1 MTPSPGSD
9 LTVNV
14 SKILE
19 LGRMRRAFTSMIPH
33 LLKADDA
40 DVKDALEVQA
50 ARRSNGWRTSRDG
63 LIRFGPSIPMSWSMR
78 PRCEVHRPFDKYCL
92 DCNLY
97 KDSQFLGLET
107 MDEDQKKVFVKAYSD
122 SMPKLSV

>member
-1 MTPSPGSD
+1 MKKLG
-9 LTVNV
+9 N
-14 SKILE
+14 ILE
-19 LGRMRRAFTSMIPH
+19 LGRMKNQFERMIPH
-33 LLKADDA
+33 LLRAGDR
-40 DVKDALEVQA
+40 DVKDALDVQA
-50 ARRSNGWRTSRDG
+50 ARRSNGWRRSKDG

-78 PRCEVHRPFDKYCL
+78 PRCPAHRIFDKGCL

-97 KDSQFLGLET
+97 EDSKFLGLET